1 MSDDKISISMD
12 EVNRATPVPGAA
24 PQTTAIPGC
33 VPPESSRTDK
43 PDRTG
48 LFVGLGIA
56 AVALISILA
65 IGVAAFTGS
74 GGKPIGGISWPRE
87 KTVADYRAETIKEV
101 EEELAKPGSAL
112 KKRIEAAHMTV
123 DVTSTRIVRC
133 DVTTIDGSDRA
144 GQNDSNIDK
153 ISMLIRFNWQGI
165 IDSGYTD
172 LRVEYDAK
180 NDRLL
185 KSEIEYTT
193 ALVNAE
199 DPAFWWDVGF
209 ILGSCL

>member
-33 VPPESSRTDK
+33 VPPESSRADK

-65 IGVAAFTGS
+65 IGVAAIITD
-74 GGKPIGGISWPRE
+74 GISRTRE
-87 KTVADYRAETIKEV
+87 KTVADYRVETIKEV

-144 GQNDSNIDK
+144 GQDDSNIDK
-153 ISMLIRFNWQGI
+153 VSMLIRFNWQGI